1 MCICDCEIPSSLSSA
16 SVDLGSSWICAE
28 VRASSAVAVQ
38 TDAGL
43 ADSATG
49 GAGEGAVR

>member
-1 MCICDCEIPSSLSSA
+1 M
-16 SVDLGSSWICAE
+16 DLRRSWICAG

-43 ADSATG
+43 ADCATG
-49 GAGEGAVR
+49 GAGEGAVG